1 MCAGE
6 SLKQTDQCHEEATMS
21 EKRLASPPRG
31 QTSGEP
37 QRELYEPKPER
48 KGEWR

>member
-1 MCAGE
+1 
-6 SLKQTDQCHEEATMS
+6 MS

-31 QTSGEP
+31 QASGEP
-37 QRELYEPKPER
+37 QRYLYKPKPER